1 MLFLGKMTYMK
12 DKNGLF
18 VGPPSPI
25 FDNKDEQMKEVKENP
40 IFLALDKVKL
50 KPQTSFDSSGHSR
63 VVSRASHGSQK
74 SNGSLS
80 DGDKDKKMGEGAV
93 VEVLHE
99 GLATVRPV
107 DIPEWNM
114 HKHVRGDRELKPI
127 FVPF

>member
-1 MLFLGKMTYMK
+1 MFFLE
-12 DKNGLF
+12 DGLHEGQGL
-18 VGPPSPI
+18 VVVQPGPV
-25 FDNKDEQMKEVKENP
+25 FDANDEQIKEVKENP

-74 SNGSLS
+74 SNGSDS
-80 DGDKDKKMGEGAV
+80 DGDKKIGEGAV

-99 GLATVRPV
+99 GLATVRPA